1 MAEIFPPNILLIT
14 SIFHVSSS
22 TTMEEQGF
30 KELTKR
36 IGKRV
41 LELRTKK
48 EMSQSE
54 FCALCN
60 IDKREVQRLEKGQAS
75 PTIRTIYKITKGVEI
90 DFVDFFKFTEESA

>member
-1 MAEIFPPNILLIT
+1 MAEKFPPNILSIT
-14 SIFHVSSS
+14 SIFQAS
-22 TTMEEQGF
+22 TSTIMEEQGF
-30 KELTKR
+30 KELTNR

-41 LELRTKK
+41 LELRTQK

-90 DFVDFFKFTEESA
+90 NFVDFFNFEEEIT